1 MGWCIQQ
8 GNSADAQQLHWLSW
22 KTSQRRKEETQLNGY
37 GDTRLF
43 PGSHESLAQEHKN
56 FQNFGQSWF
65 TFGWTQPTGENPIA
79 CGSVWDLWWVSHKI
93 LFCVAF
99 VFLENNNNN
108 WQCFW
113 CNISK
118 KVLFKTVWSGTY
130 LMVQWLRIHLPMQ
143 GTLVWSLSGKLISHM
158 LGATKSTC
166 CN

>member
-1 MGWCIQQ
+1 MAWCVQK
-8 GNSADAQQLHWLSW
+8 GNSADAQEVHWLSW
-22 KTSQRRKEETQLNGY
+22 KTSQRRKEETQLNGH

-43 PGSHESLAQEHKN
+43 PGSHESLAQEPK
-56 FQNFGQSWF
+56 NFGQSWF

-108 WQCFW
+108 NWQCFW

-118 KVLFKTVWSGTY
+118 KVLFKTVIWDLPDGPVIKNPPSNAGNACLVPGWETKIPHAWS
-130 LMVQWLRIHLPMQ
+130 
-143 GTLVWSLSGKLISHM
+143 
-158 LGATKSTC
+158 
-166 CN
+166 N